1 MEVVNLAAK
10 NGVHVLC
17 DKPIATNLQ
26 DANKMLQYIYAVKY
40 GKIPIIEGVDTS
52 WFFDYD
58 KAGAG
63 GFGDIG
69 IHAIDALR
77 WLSGGEAKKVYANG

>member
-26 DANKMLQYIYAVKY
+26 DANKIYQ
-40 GKIPIIEGVDTS
+40 IS
-52 WFFDYD
+52 F
-58 KAGAG
+58 
-63 GFGDIG
+63 
-69 IHAIDALR
+69 
-77 WLSGGEAKKVYANG
+77 